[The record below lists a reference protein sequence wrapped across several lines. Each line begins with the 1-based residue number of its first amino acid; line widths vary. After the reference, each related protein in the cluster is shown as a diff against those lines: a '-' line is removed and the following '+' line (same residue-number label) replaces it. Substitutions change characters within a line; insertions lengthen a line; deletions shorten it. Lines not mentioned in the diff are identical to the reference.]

1 MLVLSG
7 GAFANQMLVHATWAK
22 LAREKRGE
30 RGLDAP
36 GEKQKKNIHAL
47 IVFCTGDSL
56 CCGIIFHSG
65 DENAWWGFFL
75 LDFYQILLFYSSAS
89 ESLGGN
95 RRICINIIKSP
106 ISKLCSSF

>member
-1 MLVLSG
+1 MFVLSG

-22 LAREKRGE
+22 FAREKRGE
-30 RGLDAP
+30 RGLDALV
-36 GEKQKKNIHAL
+36 KSKKKHIHAL

-56 CCGIIFHSG
+56 CCEISFYPG
-65 DENAWWGFFL
+65 DGNVWWGFFL
-75 LDFYQILLFYSSAS
+75 LDFYQILLFYSAAY